1 MYPGEFKGTQT
12 VDNMNMNSQLSPAY
26 QQAFQEP
33 PPSYAVVAQSSQYSV
48 PVQQQVSPYGNTNSV
63 VTYPT
68 GAGTPSSKA
77 YKWPRQSVGLVC
89 PRCGAT
95 VTTRVETA
103 ITIITLIGVL
113 ICCCI
118 TCVLG
123 WLPLCLSACKK
134 VTHYCP
140 YCSSI
145 LGVRNELR

>member
-1 MYPGEFKGTQT
+1 
-12 VDNMNMNSQLSPAY
+12 
-26 QQAFQEP
+26 QAFQEP

-77 YKWPRQSVGLVC
+77 YKWPRRSVGLVC

-118 TCVLG
+118 TC
-123 WLPLCLSACKK
+123 
-134 VTHYCP
+134 
-140 YCSSI
+140 I
-145 LGVRNELR
+145 LG